1 MLKLRDFL
9 KCGFIKYKK
18 KQPLVSYNVTKLSD
32 IQNIIVPFLEKNT
45 LQGIKYKDYL
55 DFVQIM
61 RMMIN
66 KDHLTTQGLDKL
78 KEIKSGMNDNR
89 KY

>member
-1 MLKLRDFL
+1 M
-9 KCGFIKYKK
+9 
-18 KQPLVSYNVTKLSD
+18 
-32 IQNIIVPFLEKNT
+32 
-45 LQGIKYKDYL
+45 KYKDYL

-66 KDHLTTQGLDKL
+66 KEHLTIQGLDKL
-78 KEIKSGMNDNR
+78 KEIKNGMNDNR